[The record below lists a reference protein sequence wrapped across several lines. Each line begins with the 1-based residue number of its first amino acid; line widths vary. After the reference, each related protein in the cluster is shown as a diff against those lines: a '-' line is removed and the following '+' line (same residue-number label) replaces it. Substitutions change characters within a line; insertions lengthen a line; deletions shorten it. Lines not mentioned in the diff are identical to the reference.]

1 MENSF
6 QYKNPFLTQTD
17 NYDYYKQKKIDKNL
31 FFVKNYLKRE
41 RSMKPFDGMATNRKK
56 LTIIDYLNEQNNPL
70 IKGKTFL
77 FEEHFPLINVVSNR
91 RALNYSKGLLK
102 DMLSNPVLSQTEVN
116 IIANKSLKKQ
126 SSFRKGF
133 HNDTINNAIQNDL
146 MKYNKNERNMS
157 IQTGKQQKIKNNNL
171 SKLFSENYRKLKDD
185 YRRKKLK
192 FHRINYENQEKMKN
206 KSTDNYILNGYK
218 VKKKDSFLDLLRT
231 DAMKL
236 KFNNS
241 LKVCANLV

>member
-1 MENSF
+1 MF
-6 QYKNPFLTQTD
+6 QYQ
-17 NYDYYKQKKIDKNL
+17 
-31 FFVKNYLKRE
+31 
-41 RSMKPFDGMATNRKK
+41 
-56 LTIIDYLNEQNNPL
+56 
-70 IKGKTFL
+70 
-77 FEEHFPLINVVSNR
+77 
-91 RALNYSKGLLK
+91 
-102 DMLSNPVLSQTEVN
+102 
-116 IIANKSLKKQ
+116 
-126 SSFRKGF
+126 
-133 HNDTINNAIQNDL
+133 
-146 MKYNKNERNMS
+146 
-157 IQTGKQQKIKNNNL
+157 QQKIKNNNL

-241 LKVCANLV
+241 LKVCAS